1 MMKNSRY
8 KAEQEVLEAKL
19 PSNIYRFMDMNTS
32 KPYLVMAGRTN
43 SGNIYTLRIEL
54 ERFLKVFPRCLSPRC
69 YMI

>member
-32 KPYLVMAGRTN
+32 KP
-43 SGNIYTLRIEL
+43 
-54 ERFLKVFPRCLSPRC
+54 
-69 YMI
+69 